1 MNFSNFLN
9 LLKSNYTDEEC
20 IYFIRN
26 ESLAYHSSAEQ
37 IGSKALLRMTS
48 RSDRCRMMLALGVKF
63 LKLAGDVLDGVGL
76 DGN

>member
-1 MNFSNFLN
+1 MNCSNFFS